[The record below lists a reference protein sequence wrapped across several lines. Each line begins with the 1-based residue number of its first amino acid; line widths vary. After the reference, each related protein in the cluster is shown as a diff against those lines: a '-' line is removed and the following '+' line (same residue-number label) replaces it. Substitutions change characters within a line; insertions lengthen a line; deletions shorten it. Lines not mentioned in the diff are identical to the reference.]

1 MSAREVAEAD
11 CVICSGNAELR
22 EKHFSTE
29 DIRMPLSGVCLAC
42 QLRFF
47 ATLSPPPQPTEH

>member
-22 EKHFSTE
+22 EKYFSTE

-42 QLRFF
+42 QLAFF
-47 ATLSPPPQPTEH
+47 ATLSPPPEHW